1 MVSKSSSRPPR
12 MATRGITKRLRG
24 SSIIYDQRDELAV
37 ELLGLAAAKI
47 TDVVSWDADG
57 KAKIRAFKDVP
68 DHVKG
73 AIKKVKITPTQHGDI
88 MEFEMIDKVRV
99 LQMLAKTAGLLDA
112 ERVIDKPSVISIDMI
127 MPGDGGSDATDE

>member
-127 MPGDGGSDATDE
+127 MPGDGGSDAKDE

>member
-1 MVSKSSSRPPR
+1 MAGKSSSRPPR

-112 ERVIDKPSVISIDMI
+112 ERVVDRPSVISIDMI
-127 MPGDGGSDATDE
+127 MPGDGVSDAKDE